1 MKSWLM
7 PVLLLAAILTASALN
22 CHATEEN
29 VSRWQGQLEAAEA
42 EAAAGN
48 WSGAEAAL
56 SQSYDDWSSHQT
68 YLHITAEHS
77 VVDSA
82 DAMYRRC
89 AAFASTKKPSEFR
102 AELTGLEHQLW
113 LLVDMERF
121 SIKNIL

>member
-7 PVLLLAAILTASALN
+7 PVLLLAAILAASALN

-29 VSRWQGQLEAAEA
+29 VSRWQEQLEVAEA
-42 EAAAGN
+42 EAAAEN
-48 WSGAEAAL
+48 WSGTEAAL
-56 SQSYDDWSSHQT
+56 SQSYDDWSSRQT

-89 AAFASTKKPSEFR
+89 AAFASAEEPSELR
-102 AELTGLEHQLW
+102 AELTELKHQLG
-113 LLVDMERF
+113 LLSEMERF